1 MAAGAAP
8 PAAGVVAG
16 APLAALEGSGTPTA
30 VVEAAVEDMGAPSDR
45 GGIDAPAAPTQA
57 VEAAVPEEASTKLRS
72 KVAALWAAVPKNE
85 QGAIERLACWDILLA
100 DEELAR
106 LVDKNGDGAKL

>member
-8 PAAGVVAG
+8 PVSGAVAG
-16 APLAALEGSGTPTA
+16 APLAALEGSGTLTA
-30 VVEAAVEDMGAPSDR
+30 VVEAAVEDMGAPSA
-45 GGIDAPAAPTQA
+45 APAAPTQA

-106 LVDKNGDGAKL
+106 LVDKNGDGAKV